1 MRLGRYNSRAGGHE
15 QNGAAKSAK
24 DTKIAKRKHKENEM
38 IEVDE
43 IVGFEEPGDDV
54 DRLAYAVIGAMIEV
68 HRELGPGHGESMYE
82 NALCLELT
90 ARAIPF
96 VRQPRYRIEYKG
108 HEVGDGRLDLLV
120 GDLLIVEI
128 KTCEELAPIHTSQVI
143 SYLKATGKRLAILV
157 NFNVRQLKQGIKRI
171 AKTN

>member
-1 MRLGRYNSRAGGHE
+1 MAI
-15 QNGAAKSAK
+15 NGTAKDAKSAK
-24 DTKIAKRKHKENEM
+24 TAKTKEKQM

-68 HRELGPGHGESMYE
+68 HRELGPGHGESIYE
-82 NALCLELT
+82 NALCFELT
-90 ARAIPF
+90 ARGIPF
-96 VRQPRYRIEYKG
+96 VRQSRYRVEYKG
-108 HEVGDGRLDLLV
+108 HEVGEGRLDLLV
-120 GDLLIVEI
+120 GDSLLIEI
-128 KTCEELAPIHTSQVI
+128 KASEELAPIHTAQVL